1 MAYTSADYN
10 AENAAD
16 AMRSDKRTPLQRKW
30 DNHEFAL
37 DRILYDLNRLKRGHG
52 WTRKEG
58 AIEALRNLALDFN
71 RETQALAIDGYREGD
86 PVGPIPTPR
95 TIGQRVVTAPGTI
108 PMIKLP
114 EAL

>member
-86 PVGPIPTPR
+86 PVSGIPALSPIT
-95 TIGQRVVTAPGTI
+95 TKVAQVGGA
-108 PMIKLP
+108 K
-114 EAL
+114 